1 MRRFTWGVLKL
12 SVQRDC
18 PNEAAPKAGGIGPV
32 QSISS
37 HGIVKSRPAF
47 HTVNNYNAVYARFNP
62 SNKLRKANTPPELY
76 TLEIMP
82 AGQAFFDD
90 ILMSVLLIEQQRL
103 CPRVDTNMKNLF
115 NFKLYQRFKS
125 DIHFSDTSWI

>member
-37 HGIVKSRPAF
+37 HGIVKSRPAL
-47 HTVNNYNAVYARFNP
+47 FNP